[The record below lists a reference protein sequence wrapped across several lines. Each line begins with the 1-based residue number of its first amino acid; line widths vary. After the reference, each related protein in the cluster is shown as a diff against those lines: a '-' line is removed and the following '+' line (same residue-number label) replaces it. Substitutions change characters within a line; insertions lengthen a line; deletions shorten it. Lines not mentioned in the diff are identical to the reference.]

1 WHASVQGESEPGC
14 GLSSQQCGAPDAGT
28 SAGHFP
34 LGEQHSLLP
43 RPGGEQPA
51 QDRRRYVERNVSND
65 YRGGE
70 RVSEDVGLF
79 DRHTGYAL
87 AQLSDPVLVDVDRGK
102 RPLKACQVPSK
113 CATAGTDF

>member
-1 WHASVQGESEPGC
+1 M
-14 GLSSQQCGAPDAGT
+14 
-28 SAGHFP
+28 
-34 LGEQHSLLP
+34 
-43 RPGGEQPA
+43 
-51 QDRRRYVERNVSND
+51 ERNVSND

-113 CATAGTDF
+113 CATAGTYF